1 MRYWNDTDNQTAESP
16 VNNSYVAAQNPWLQ
30 QQFSTPL
37 ELGDRPLVVGRR
49 PAAGEG
55 LPPWQPDLELND
67 TAPFRLSRNHFTI
80 EKGEGGYRIRD
91 LCSTLGTI
99 VNGEPIGHYLR
110 ADRSTAWEY
119 LASDAPLRAGEN
131 EVIAGGPD
139 SPFVFSVFI
148 TSGSGNDIAGEPCY
162 QLGRVDK
169 ICIAD
174 RPQMSAFKVNKLEGN
189 RHGYCN
195 DSGKNWGNYDSGIG
209 LGAGI
214 GIGRTI
220 AALPA
225 ARVAVARLFIVL
237 ALSVLLGGCGLAVG
251 QDVRAYNTCLSRH
264 PDDTM
269 VCEGPRQA
277 YQLDP
282 SVVQPRS
289 VASRPVAGHGY

>member
-1 MRYWNDTDNQTAESP
+1 MRYWNETDSQTAESP
-16 VNNSYVAAQNPWLQ
+16 VNNSYLAAQNRWLQ

-49 PAAGEG
+49 PAAAEE

-67 TAPFRLSRNHFTI
+67 TAPFWLSRNHFTI
-80 EKGEGGYRIRD
+80 EKGEGGYRVRD

-99 VNGEPIGHYLR
+99 VNGEPIGHHLR
-110 ADRSTAWEY
+110 ADGAPAWGY

-148 TSGSGNDIAGEPCY
+148 NSGSGNDIAGKPCY
-162 QLGRVDK
+162 HLGRVDK

-174 RPQMSAFKVNKLEGN
+174 RPQMSAFKANKLEGN
-189 RHGYCN
+189 RQSY
-195 DSGKNWGNYDSGIG
+195 W
-209 LGAGI
+209 ARI

-225 ARVAVARLFIVL
+225 ARVAVAGLFVVL
-237 ALSVLLGGCGLAVG
+237 ALSVLLGGCGVTVG
-251 QDVRAYNTCLSRH
+251 QDVRAYNTCLTRH

-269 VCEGPRQA
+269 LCEGPREA